1 MNIGKYLTVE
11 FLKKCEEELKEFK
24 NLTSDEKFRILK
36 ERNQEKAE

>member
-24 NLTSDEKFRILK
+24 NLTPDEKFRILEK
-36 ERNQEKAE
+36 RNQEKAE

>member
-24 NLTSDEKFRILK
+24 NLTPDEKFRILEK
-36 ERNQEKAE
+36 RNKEKAE